1 LNWQLIGMQALVTGA
16 TGLLG
21 RHLVDVLVEA
31 GVSVRALVRAGSD
44 TRHLGSMGVELVS
57 GSAGDGEA
65 IGRAVS
71 GMDLVFHV
79 AGYLT
84 ANAPFG
90 TDDNEADGE
99 WLIYK
104 AINVDFTEALL
115 RASLDAGAGRF
126 IYASSS
132 SVYDVDA
139 PLPTVE
145 DAPLRPFSVY
155 GRSKIMA
162 EEKVRAF
169 QAKGLATTIVRPPI
183 IYGPGDR
190 YFAPLVLRLTRL
202 PVLPLINGGRNLMDL
217 VYVGDV
223 AELMRLASGSETAVG
238 EAYNAGPG
246 EATTI
251 HDLVHAYREITGSLR
266 PVIVPVSLQA
276 SRRTAW
282 LSRRL
287 VKPFI
292 SEAAA
297 ALTPQGLSLM
307 SRDLHLDMGKADRDL
322 GFRPRV
328 DLHQG
333 LALTLGSGE
342 EGGAGKMWGKGLR

>member
-1 LNWQLIGMQALVTGA
+1 
-16 TGLLG
+16 
-21 RHLVDVLVEA
+21 
-31 GVSVRALVRAGSD
+31 
-44 TRHLGSMGVELVS
+44 
-57 GSAGDGEA
+57 
-65 IGRAVS
+65 
-71 GMDLVFHV
+71 
-79 AGYLT
+79 
-84 ANAPFG
+84 
-90 TDDNEADGE
+90 
-99 WLIYK
+99 
-104 AINVDFTEALL
+104 
-115 RASLDAGAGRF
+115 
-126 IYASSS
+126 
-132 SVYDVDA
+132 
-139 PLPTVE
+139 
-145 DAPLRPFSVY
+145 
-155 GRSKIMA
+155 MA

-169 QAKGLATTIVRPPI
+169 QAKGLSTTIVRPPI

-190 YFAPLVLRLTRL
+190 YFAPLVLRLTHL

-223 AELMRLASGSETAVG
+223 AELMWLASGSETAVG

-246 EATTI
+246 KATTI

-292 SEAAA
+292 SEAAS

-322 GFRPRV
+322 DFQPRV
-328 DLHQG
+328 DLRQG

-342 EGGAGKMWGKGLR
+342 EGGAGKMWGKGFR